1 MHDPNMSQKS
11 RGVVV
16 NHAGLWICVVAM
28 LWATERRKPAT
39 AVRIRTGLLYAAVPL
54 GVTQLSC
61 GVLDSPHAFL
71 FSN

>member
-16 NHAGLWICVVAM
+16 NHAGLWIRVVAT

-39 AVRIRTGLLYAAVPL
+39 AVRIRTGLSHVAVPL
-54 GVTQLSC
+54 RRV
-61 GVLDSPHAFL
+61 A
-71 FSN
+71 